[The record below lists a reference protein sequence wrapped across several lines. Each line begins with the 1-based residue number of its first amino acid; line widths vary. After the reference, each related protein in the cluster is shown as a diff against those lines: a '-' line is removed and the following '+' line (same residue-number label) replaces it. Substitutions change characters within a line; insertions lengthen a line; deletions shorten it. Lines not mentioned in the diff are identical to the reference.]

1 MAERRELSGST
12 LEAYARDVKQYIN
25 YLRRRR
31 VEHFRE
37 VTRAGIQLYF
47 SAMKEEG
54 KAPATVMRVSVTLRA
69 FSVFAA
75 GAGDRSGPVC
85 HGGAAEAR
93 QKAAANINGGGNGE
107 TAGDAGSAAPL
118 GLRDKAMLELLY
130 ATGIRVSELIS
141 LDVRHVDTA
150 LRFAAAAEIAG
161 RSASFR
167 SAV

>member
-1 MAERRELSGST
+1 MEQYAASFIAFLAERRELSGST

-69 FSVFAA
+69 FFEYLLQERVIDQDPFVMV
-75 GAGDRSGPVC
+75 GCRSSTKSRRK
-85 HGGAAEAR
+85 H
-93 QKAAANINGGGNGE
+93 
-107 TAGDAGSAAPL
+107 
-118 GLRDKAMLELLY
+118 
-130 ATGIRVSELIS
+130 
-141 LDVRHVDTA
+141 
-150 LRFAAAAEIAG
+150 
-161 RSASFR
+161 
-167 SAV
+167 